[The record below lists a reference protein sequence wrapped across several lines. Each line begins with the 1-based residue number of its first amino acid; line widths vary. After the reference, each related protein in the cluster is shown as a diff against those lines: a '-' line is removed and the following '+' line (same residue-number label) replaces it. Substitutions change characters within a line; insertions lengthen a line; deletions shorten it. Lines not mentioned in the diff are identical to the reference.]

1 MMKPQKIQGN
11 DKFSII
17 KKFEKTFSFGDFE
30 WDKSDLA
37 RGIEDHLE
45 EEEAPIP
52 VLSPLE
58 VASAPLEKLIEDAK
72 TKVNN
77 LWFQKYICL
86 II

>member
-1 MMKPQKIQGN
+1 M
-11 DKFSII
+11 
-17 KKFEKTFSFGDFE
+17 
-30 WDKSDLA
+30 A

-77 LWFQKYICL
+77 
-86 II
+86 

>member
-1 MMKPQKIQGN
+1 M
-11 DKFSII
+11 
-17 KKFEKTFSFGDFE
+17 
-30 WDKSDLA
+30 A

-72 TKVNN
+72 TKVNT
-77 LWFQKYICL
+77 LWFLKYVCIMKYNL
-86 II
+86 FSIDNWAYFISG

>member
-1 MMKPQKIQGN
+1 MMKPQKIQG
-11 DKFSII
+11 DEKFSYI
-17 KKFEKTFSFGDFE
+17 KIKKTFSFGDFE

-72 TKVNN
+72 TKVNT
-77 LWFQKYICL
+77 LWF
-86 II
+86 